1 MNTTEHSKTTDVRTV
16 SNTSNTGNI
25 NAINTTRT
33 LERNQ
38 FLVVSILWVLSI
50 ILLTYLE
57 FETSDIRTEV
67 FILLA
72 TMIGVPIILWTYIQ
86 LKKARGS

>member
-16 SNTSNTGNI
+16 SNTRNTGNI

-57 FETSDIRTEV
+57 FETNDIRTEV